1 MKFYLISLGCPK
13 NLTDSED
20 FCARLIAKGGKMVFD
35 IQQADTV
42 IINTCG
48 FLSSALKEARKNIAA
63 ALKLKAKG
71 QIKKVAVTGC
81 MVERLKAEVKKEFPE
96 LDLVFSIAEQGNID
110 KLIKKE
116 GEFLSPVPAAL
127 HIPEYKMSLTAP
139 HSAYLKVADGCDNR
153 CAYCAIPY
161 IRGAYRSKPIEDILT
176 EAQLMADNGVK
187 ELSLIAQD
195 TTSYGYDIYGKPQ
208 IVPLL
213 KKLLKIKNL
222 PRLRIMYAYPHRVT
236 QELADIMASTD
247 RIFHYLDIPLQHIS
261 DKILKNMNRHCGKAD
276 IIKTLEMLK
285 TTVPDIAIRTN
296 FIVGFP
302 TETEADFRQLKKF
315 VKDFEFDNV
324 GVFEYF
330 RESGTP
336 AYSMD
341 EQVRAAIKQQRALEL
356 TSVQSRVIDKIN
368 KDLTGKTVEVIA
380 DTPAIGRTYRD
391 APDIDGKVTFTQEV
405 EAGSIFQGKIL
416 KAEGYQRVIEP
427 IKKIKK

>member
-1 MKFYLISLGCPK
+1 MNFYLISLGCPK

-71 QIKKVAVTGC
+71 QIKRVAVTGC
-81 MVERLKAEVKKEFPE
+81 MVERLKTEVKKEFPE
-96 LDLVFSIAEQGNID
+96 LDLIFSISQQDNID
-110 KLIKKE
+110 KLIKKD
-116 GEFLSPVPAAL
+116 GEFLSPIQTTL

-161 IRGAYRSKPIEDILT
+161 IRGAYRSKPMEEVLR

-208 IVPLL
+208 LIPLL

-236 QELADIMASTD
+236 QELADLMASTD

-302 TETEADFRQLKKF
+302 TETEANFKQLKKF

-341 EQVRAAIKQQRALEL
+341 EQVRSAVKKERALEL
-356 TSVQSRVIDKIN
+356 TNVQSRVVDNIN
-368 KDLTGKTVEVIA
+368 SRLLGKTIEVIA
-380 DTPAIGRTYRD
+380 DTPTLGRTYRD
-391 APDIDGKVTFTQEV
+391 APDIDGKVTFTKDV
-405 EAGSIFQGKIL
+405 EAGSIFKAKIL
-416 KAEGYQRVIEP
+416 KAQGYERLVEP
-427 IKKIKK
+427 LKPSKK